1 MAFWTGLF
9 GGGIKEA
16 AEGISTLAKGLR
28 SAITGKLPPEEE
40 AALNLKIA
48 EIEMQADQLATSD
61 RDSAR
66 KREMEVK
73 DKTPSRLAWVMV
85 AGFFVILALLIF
97 VTIPT
102 TAKDAML
109 IMLGTLSSG
118 IMSVL
123 QYYFGSSSGSADKS
137 KMIEQMMKK

>member
-1 MAFWTGLF
+1 
-9 GGGIKEA
+9 
-16 AEGISTLAKGLR
+16 
-28 SAITGKLPPEEE
+28 
-40 AALNLKIA
+40 
-48 EIEMQADQLATSD
+48 
-61 RDSAR
+61 
-66 KREMEVK
+66 
-73 DKTPSRLAWVMV
+73 MV

-102 TAKDAML
+102 TAKDALL

-137 KMIEQMMKK
+137 KLIEQMMNK

>member
-28 SAITGKLPPEEE
+28 SAVTGKLPPEEE
-40 AALNLKIA
+40 AALNLKLA
-48 EIEMQADQLATSD
+48 EIEQQADQLATSD

-102 TAKDAML
+102 TAKDALL

-137 KMIEQMMKK
+137 KLIEQMMNK